1 MADRNITQMPV
12 AAGITST
19 DLLYLYGGNISQRL
33 TIGTMFSDIPVQVKA
48 LSFLESATP
57 QALTAAGVVSLST
70 PVTKVSTSGTGYSVT
85 MNDGQ
90 QNQEKTI
97 VMSGGTN
104 TVTITGNIVGGS
116 VELRE
121 IGDAVLLKYIDSQ
134 WYILGGNNYLV

>member
-1 MADRNITQMPV
+1 MADRNITQMP
-12 AAGITST
+12 AATGITST
-19 DLLYLYGGNISQRL
+19 DLLYLYGGNISQKL

-121 IGDAVLLKYIDSQ
+121 LGDAVLLKYIDSQ

>member
-1 MADRNITQMPV
+1 MADRNITQMP
-12 AAGITST
+12 AATGITST